1 MADEQQQPGAISAA
15 FPAPPPFYKHFTE
28 QNLSRLRELQQQ
40 QAQPN
45 PPTADPTTTSSPP
58 TKPLDLPPELRFLTP
73 PAPPTSGLYR
83 SFGDSYNAS
92 PPPRPRPPPFPH
104 PHPPLLTSP
113 LTHRSPHPSQLSQ
126 IKASRNS
133 TPHTHQPPHHSQPPP
148 PPPPQPRDGR
158 STTPSTY
165 ANSPSRYYS
174 TSWS

>member
-1 MADEQQQPGAISAA
+1 MADQQQQPGAISAA

-40 QAQPN
+40 QAQPD
-45 PPTADPTTTSSPP
+45 PPTADPTAASPP
-58 TKPLDLPPELRFLTP
+58 PKPLDLPLELRFLTP
-73 PAPPTSGLYR
+73 PDPPSSGIYR

-92 PPPRPRPPPFPH
+92 PSSRFPH
-104 PHPPLLTSP
+104 PHPPLLTP
-113 LTHRSPHPSQLSQ
+113 PRTHRSPPRSQPSQT
-126 IKASRNS
+126 KASRNS
-133 TPHTHQPPHHSQPPP
+133 TPRTHPPPPPSQPPPPP